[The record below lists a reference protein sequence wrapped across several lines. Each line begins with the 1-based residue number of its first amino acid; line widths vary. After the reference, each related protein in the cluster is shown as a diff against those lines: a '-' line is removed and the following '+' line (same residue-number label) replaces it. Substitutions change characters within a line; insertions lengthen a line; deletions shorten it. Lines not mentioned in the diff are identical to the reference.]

1 MVLEPLLI
9 AAILCAPLVGVF
21 ALRRAGAFVIAEE
34 AALIR
39 VQRRLGR
46 ERRPTVSERLRR
58 GGLLRRLDE
67 ARDLRRLL
75 LVAGEDITPGIWG
88 LRVVSWTLGAL
99 GVMVVVNAVGV
110 VAGDGVL
117 LSWPAVLLLLVV
129 IPLVAVLRL
138 RLRALRYRQNAGRA
152 FSELAA
158 VLAAVGSRPPLHNP
172 ADIEATDLV
181 AMVASWIDDPSLRA
195 ITDGNRW
202 RRLAADA
209 RDLPTSESGWFQ
221 LIGELYEIPAAT
233 RVAEVVRIS
242 RELNARDVSARYL
255 LTARD
260 LSRERLADLRAR
272 NRRAMVTQVVPM
284 LGLVASLMILVL
296 SAVAT
301 IHLGG
306 G

>member
-1 MVLEPLLI
+1 
-9 AAILCAPLVGVF
+9 
-21 ALRRAGAFVIAEE
+21 
-34 AALIR
+34 
-39 VQRRLGR
+39 
-46 ERRPTVSERLRR
+46 
-58 GGLLRRLDE
+58 
-67 ARDLRRLL
+67 
-75 LVAGEDITPGIWG
+75 
-88 LRVVSWTLGAL
+88 
-99 GVMVVVNAVGV
+99 
-110 VAGDGVL
+110 
-117 LSWPAVLLLLVV
+117 
-129 IPLVAVLRL
+129 
-138 RLRALRYRQNAGRA
+138 
-152 FSELAA
+152 
-158 VLAAVGSRPPLHNP
+158 
-172 ADIEATDLV
+172 
-181 AMVASWIDDPSLRA
+181 MVASWIDDPSLRA